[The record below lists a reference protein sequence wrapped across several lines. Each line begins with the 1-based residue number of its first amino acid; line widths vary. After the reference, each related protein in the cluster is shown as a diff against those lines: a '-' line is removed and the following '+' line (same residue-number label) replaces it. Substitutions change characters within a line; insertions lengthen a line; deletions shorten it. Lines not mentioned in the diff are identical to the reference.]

1 MANDKQLA
9 VYIAVYDDVEAAKSG
24 LEDIEQLHKE
34 ESQPTRSRAT
44 WPAVSIRPLLA
55 KPS

>member
-34 ESQPTRSRAT
+34 DLSR
-44 WPAVSIRPLLA
+44 PGPERRGRPYQ
-55 KPS
+55 